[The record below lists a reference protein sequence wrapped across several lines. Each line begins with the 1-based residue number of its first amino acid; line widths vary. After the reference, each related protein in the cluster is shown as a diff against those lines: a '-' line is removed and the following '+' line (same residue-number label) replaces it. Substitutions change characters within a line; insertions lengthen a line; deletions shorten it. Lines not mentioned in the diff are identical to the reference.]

1 MTNFDQGVRV
11 EQMKMIDLNDVK
23 VGFASASGLGN
34 WMLEIDTALHILI
47 SVASLVYI
55 ILKIR
60 QLIKNNKDE
69 R

>member
-1 MTNFDQGVRV
+1 MKIIDFD
-11 EQMKMIDLNDVK
+11 DVK

-34 WMLEIDTALHILI
+34 WILEIDTVLHVLI

-60 QLIKNNKDE
+60 ELLKKKNE
-69 R
+69 G